1 MVGGPLTFPPVPTV
15 IVEAECSA
23 PAQRVFDYVA
33 DYRNATDWLY
43 GVKVFTPRSEETR
56 ALGSEFF
63 VMTAGGFAIKTVVVC
78 TELVEGEVFG
88 LTSIKGFS
96 ISSRWRFRPV
106 DAGTTHVVGEFTYTL
121 PGGAAVRMAAKLAQP
136 AITFAAN
143 RTAQA
148 LATNVAV

>member
-1 MVGGPLTFPPVPTV
+1 MPTV
-15 IVEAECSA
+15 LVEATCAAS
-23 PAQRVFDYVA
+23 AQRVFDYVT

-43 GVKVFTPRSEETR
+43 GVKVFTPRTEETR

-88 LTSIKGFS
+88 LTSVKGFS

-106 DAGTTHVVGEFTYTL
+106 DEDTTRVVGEFSYTL
-121 PGGAAVRMAAKLAQP
+121 PGGAAVRMAARLAQP
-136 AITFAAN
+136 AIKLAVN
-143 RTAQA
+143 RTAA
-148 LATNVAV
+148 SLAANVAV